1 MSKESAFDWF
11 EAIQV
16 WVKEDSNSWASKG
29 PLLKELF
36 DRTTQL
42 AATVIWD
49 FKTNAIDAGDLAVEF
64 LLGLRREG
72 NVYWSSGQGV
82 KKALRSH
89 YLKNHRE
96 AHYEV
101 MDITRKAL
109 KTLEEGGSIIREA
122 IGENGGR
129 VTNDDRWLHRNAQ
142 AKGISF
148 QNERE
153 PGSVVTLVRDE
164 WRLML
169 KSGGLVLPKMTQRKK
184 NVEYSDPENYQSQ
197 DEKRRLLKPVTAQ
210 KLIERVLLHSE
221 ASATTGDLHKGLCI
235 VLAALDFEEM
245 TPPPADDDKLQSAA
259 DYHRGTIIPYRIYE
273 FLDWEAEKRGAK
285 LGGIFCHN
293 DLCHVFKTYSLVED
307 ATLEGTGYATSTANE
322 KHNKIKTY
330 IKEVL
335 PMALQLEIAEDA
347 LDRVGNIGDFSD
359 KDQIQQFQV
368 LFFIRAMEN
377 AVEFCRKNCPS
388 TPSKRSKTK

>member
-1 MSKESAFDWF
+1 MSEERKFDWS

-16 WVKEDSNSWASKG
+16 WVKEDSNSWAEHSH
-29 PLLKELF
+29 LLKELLK
-36 DRTTQL
+36 RTTQL
-42 AATVIWD
+42 AAIVIRD

-64 LLGLRREG
+64 LLGLRKEG

-122 IGENGGR
+122 IVEKGGR
-129 VTNDDRWLHRNAQ
+129 VTNDDRWQHRDAQ
-142 AKGISF
+142 AKGIFF

-153 PGSVVTLVRDE
+153 SGSVVTLVRDE

-169 KSGGLVLPKMTQRKK
+169 KRGELVLPKVTQRKK
-184 NVEYSDPENYQSQ
+184 NDECSDPENYQSQ
-197 DEKRRLLKPVTAQ
+197 EEKRRLLKPATAQ
-210 KLIERVLLHSE
+210 KLIEKVLLQSE
-221 ASATTGDLHKGLCI
+221 ASVTTVDLHKGLCI

-245 TPPPADDDKLQSAA
+245 TPPPGDDDNLQSAA
-259 DYHRGTIIPYRIYE
+259 DYYRGTMIPDRIYE
-273 FLDWEAEKRGAK
+273 FLDWEAEKRGAE
-285 LGGIFCHN
+285 LGHIFCRN
-293 DLCHVFKTYSLVED
+293 DLCHVLNTYTLVKD
-307 ATLEGTGYATSTANE
+307 ATLESTGYPTSTANE
-322 KHNKIKTY
+322 RHNKIKAY

-335 PMALQLEIAEDA
+335 PMSLQLELAEDA
-347 LDRVGNIGDFSD
+347 LDRAGNIGDFSD
-359 KDQIQQFQV
+359 KDQIQRFQV
-368 LFFIRAMEN
+368 LFFIRAMEK
-377 AVEFCRKNCPS
+377 AGEFCRKNCPS
-388 TPSKRSKTK
+388 KPSKGSKTK